1 MAEQRDQPVAD
12 VGGYR
17 LVAGGAGEVGLVD
30 QLAQRV
36 LDLGRPVRVGVG
48 LGGVFQITQD
58 VRIIPT
64 SG

>member
-1 MAEQRDQPVAD
+1 

-17 LVAGGAGEVGLVD
+17 LITGVAGEVGLVD
-30 QLAQRV
+30 QPAQRV
-36 LDLGRPVRVGVG
+36 LDLGGPVRVGVG